1 MARPSTITR
10 NGSPNPCPRHPRAAP
25 LVLASRRLCARTS
38 WTGLSR
44 RVSAFVKKTSPND
57 SGAADYRFVKPCGCS
72 PPKDWSRPSRTR
84 ALAFRSSI
92 RAIQQ
97 RIEQGV
103 DVAEFLIL
111 DREFHMATYTGCT
124 DEHLMS
130 SVTRLW
136 NATQHYRRAFMSV
149 SGPGRAWIVN
159 AEHRL
164 LMEAI
169 ERQDADDAELYLLGH
184 IRRTRKELARHPEIF
199 SMGS

>member
-1 MARPSTITR
+1 
-10 NGSPNPCPRHPRAAP
+10 
-25 LVLASRRLCARTS
+25 
-38 WTGLSR
+38 
-44 RVSAFVKKTSPND
+44 
-57 SGAADYRFVKPCGCS
+57 
-72 PPKDWSRPSRTR
+72 
-84 ALAFRSSI
+84 
-92 RAIQQ
+92 
-97 RIEQGV
+97 
-103 DVAEFLIL
+103 
-111 DREFHMATYTGCT
+111 MATYTGCT

-199 SMGS
+199 STGS